1 MTLRTTLALTAF
13 SFALSAVNGPAQ
25 AMSVDRDSPFTRT
38 LSNTHPLAFGMT
50 ADDTAR
56 ALGTP
61 LHYLS
66 GRPGDEIFLAIRTIG
81 GGGFFPRNDRLFL
94 QFRRGKL
101 TGFKGDWGRNW
112 MWR

>member
-1 MTLRTTLALTAF
+1 MTLRTTLALAGM
-13 SFALSAVNGPAQ
+13 SIAMLGASASARSLPVEFNP
-25 AMSVDRDSPFTRT
+25 PFTQT
-38 LSNTHPLAFGMT
+38 FSNISPLTFGMT

-56 ALGTP
+56 ALATP

-66 GRPGDEIFLAIRTIG
+66 GRPGDEVFLAIRTIG

-94 QFRRGKL
+94 QFRRGRL